1 MATLG
6 HIIVMYVQYVLMFNV
21 LNRVQILYF
30 GVTGDCIKNCPKAN
44 NYMYL
49 SYMYINLNSC

>member
-6 HIIVMYVQYVLMFNV
+6 HIIVIKVTKLFNV
-21 LNRVQILYF
+21 LNQVQILYF

-44 NYMYL
+44 NYL

>member
-6 HIIVMYVQYVLMFNV
+6 HIIVIKVTKLFNV
-21 LNRVQILYF
+21 LNQVQILYF
-30 GVTGDCIKNCPKAN
+30 GVTGDCIKNCLKAN